1 MAGEIHETE
10 PEDVTDNIPPAK
22 DAPDHI
28 RCKWW
33 RENIMHMS
41 RSKLSELTGFS
52 QSSIADIEAG
62 VNRSTKAP
70 IDEAVMQRYRLA
82 CAAVALNV
90 QFDWL
95 SLSIIPTVPVEIKMI
110 GHVTP

>member
-1 MAGEIHETE
+1 MSDNQIYPERNDPEHE
-10 PEDVTDNIPPAK
+10 
-22 DAPDHI
+22 

-95 SLSIIPTVPVEIKMI
+95 SLSVIPTVPVEIKMI